1 MDRTV
6 VRGERPT
13 GYSGNGS
20 HLLGTFTAGAVKRYQ
35 NRGEALLPSL
45 CMRRLTCGYG
55 SRRTH
60 RCGNEGIRRMK
71 AVQYVE
77 HGRPVEVRNIA
88 VTEPGPGQV
97 LLKVTAAGVCH
108 YDLFV
113 MDRPMAEFGLTG
125 PLTLGHEA
133 AGTVAMLGDGVTG
146 FGVGDPVV
154 VYGPWGCGTCHA
166 CAQGKENY
174 CTRATKLGIRP
185 PGRGAPGAIAEYLLV
200 DDPRHLV
207 PIGDLDPVKT
217 APLTDAGLTPYHAIK
232 RSLHKLYAGSTAVV
246 LGVGGLGHIGVQLLR
261 ALSPAQV
268 IALDVTEDKLDLARH
283 SGAHLA
289 IRSDDRAAGIIRE
302 ATGGLGAQLVLD
314 FAGVQPTV
322 DLAVQ
327 CAAMDSD
334 LTIAGIG
341 RGVCPVGFGLVPY
354 GCSVSTPY
362 WGSRP
367 ELIELIE
374 LARQGAV
381 SAHVEEY
388 GLADAPAVYDRL
400 RRGHI
405 KGRAVIL
412 PGR

>member
-1 MDRTV
+1 
-6 VRGERPT
+6 
-13 GYSGNGS
+13 
-20 HLLGTFTAGAVKRYQ
+20 
-35 NRGEALLPSL
+35 
-45 CMRRLTCGYG
+45 
-55 SRRTH
+55 
-60 RCGNEGIRRMK
+60 MK

-77 HGRPVEVRNIA
+77 HGRPVEVRDIA
-88 VTEPGPGQV
+88 VPEPGPGQV

-185 PGRGAPGAIAEYLLV
+185 PGLGAPGAIAEYLLV
-200 DDPRHLV
+200 DDSRHLV

-217 APLTDAGLTPYHAIK
+217 APLTDAGLTSYHAIK
-232 RSLHKLYAGSTAVV
+232 RSLHKLYPGSTAVV
-246 LGVGGLGHIGVQLLR
+246 LGAGGLGHIGVQLLR

-283 SGAHLA
+283 CGAHLA

-327 CAAMDSD
+327 CAAMDGD
-334 LTIAGIG
+334 LTIVGIG
-341 RGVCPVGFGLVPY
+341 GGVLSVGFGLLPY
-354 GCSVSTPY
+354 ECSVSTPY

-374 LARQGAV
+374 LAREGAV

-400 RRGHI
+400 HHGRI